1 MRNLPDFSID
11 NPEPVFHNMEA
22 DVVYNTGGSVK
33 PAPPI
38 LQKYWAD
45 FLSTG
50 RFGSWYGA
58 AGWFQALSDGER
70 KLEGKWLGFEHL
82 DLRDYPALDPT
93 QVSPEIMLT
102 AQSVLATEEQERL
115 RHLAYQFDLLMG
127 DPQNEEDLEFWR
139 RYLQDKVTLY
149 RDHLASLAVLS
160 IS

>member
-1 MRNLPDFSID
+1 MAQPPDDYELLRQRMRNLPDFSID

-93 QVSPEIMLT
+93 QVSSEIMLS

-115 RHLAYQFDLLMG
+115 RHLAYQFDLLIG
-127 DPQNEEDLEFWR
+127 DL
-139 RYLQDKVTLY
+139 
-149 RDHLASLAVLS
+149 
-160 IS
+160 